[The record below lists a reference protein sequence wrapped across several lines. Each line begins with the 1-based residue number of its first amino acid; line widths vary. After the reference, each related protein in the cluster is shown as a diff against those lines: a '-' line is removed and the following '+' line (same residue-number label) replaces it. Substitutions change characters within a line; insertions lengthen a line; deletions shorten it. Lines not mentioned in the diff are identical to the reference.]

1 MSVLYAGSLV
11 DLMEHDLGPAF
22 AHASGYG
29 YQGIG
34 AGSTELVQQI
44 KGKVRHRLT
53 VPADLDAAALE
64 KMVLADPE
72 VRKLIAGKQVR
83 KVIVVPGKLVNI
95 VVGP

>member
-1 MSVLYAGSLV
+1 MPFWPVSRSPRPRAATVLRSLLV
-11 DLMEHDLGPAF
+11 LVFAALIGVPALS
-22 AHASGYG
+22 SG
-29 YQGIG
+29 Q
-34 AGSTELVQQI
+34 VQI